1 MSKPR
6 IAPSRYARADRENLL
21 VRRWAATLLLHADL
35 ESAYSWRSVD
45 RSLLALFDPGDMTK
59 KDLDDAKRIGPW
71 LEGQLE
77 TCRDAVIDEG
87 DVFAVNTRR
96 LARDL
101 RLDELEL
108 ALLRFALML
117 GSTLALREAAAVVAS
132 DLSEIEVSDMA
143 SACLGLDPDA
153 VHEALAPHGRL
164 RRSGLIPVP
173 TLDDNEGR
181 LADHLPV
188 PAVLTRHVLRGPI
201 VHDDRRG
208 SDGPAASSARAER
221 QAASGR
227 ATKAGASSE
236 TMLFARAP
244 RSRLER
250 RDLRHLEPAL
260 GTLVDYLRMACR
272 KRVAGANILLW
283 GPPGTGKTELARWLA
298 RATRR
303 TALEI
308 GTRDDLGRPWSALDR
323 LESFRLCQA
332 IVSPAS
338 GRFVIYDEIEDVL
351 SDDTFA
357 DKGFKGVGPYTKSF
371 FTTLLETNPVPTVW
385 ITNTLDGVDPA
396 YLRRFDMV
404 QRLEAPDTRAKRR
417 IAARGFA
424 TLPVGEELIE
434 AIAANRHLTPAHL
447 GKASRICRLL
457 ALDERESVERVT
469 RLVLD
474 NDLVALDA
482 ERLAPSS
489 TDRERGRGP
498 TLEIDPGVLNTD
510 VDIEE
515 LLADL
520 AHTGGARLCLYGAPG
535 TGKSALAAE
544 IARRLGRPLL
554 VRHADAILDAY
565 VGGTEKNIAAA
576 FREARETDAVLVFDE
591 VDSFLQDRLTAHRH
605 WEVAQVNQFL
615 TSLEHHEGLVVCTT
629 NLMAGL
635 DPATLRRFDFKIRFD
650 WLTPTQALRMLELAL
665 AALGQSLGA
674 GARRHAA
681 ERLAGARLAP
691 GDFAVALRQA
701 SIRRAPVSAT
711 TLVESVLAEGRFRES
726 DGGGRGIGFVP
737 R

>member
-1 MSKPR
+1 M
-6 IAPSRYARADRENLL
+6 
-21 VRRWAATLLLHADL
+21 RRWAATLLLHADL
-35 ESAYSWRSVD
+35 ESAYSWRNVD
-45 RSLLALFDPGDMTK
+45 RSLLALFDPGDLTK
-59 KDLDDAKRIGPW
+59 SDLDDARRIAPW
-71 LEGQLE
+71 LESQLAG
-77 TCRDAVIDEG
+77 CRDAVVDEA
-87 DVFAVNTRR
+87 DVFATNTRR
-96 LARDL
+96 LAREL
-101 RLDELEL
+101 RLDTLEL
-108 ALLRFALML
+108 ALLRFALLL

-132 DLSEIEVSDMA
+132 DLTEIEVSDMVA
-143 SACLGLDPDA
+143 ACLGADADA
-153 VHEALAPHGRL
+153 VHDALAPAGRL
-164 RRSGLIPVP
+164 RRSGLVALPV
-173 TLDDNEGR
+173 LEDNEGR

-188 PAVLTRHVLRGPI
+188 PAVLARHALRHAP
-201 VHDDRRG
+201 DE
-208 SDGPAASSARAER
+208 AASRE
-221 QAASGR
+221 AA
-227 ATKAGASSE
+227 
-236 TMLFARAP
+236 LFVRAP
-244 RSRLER
+244 RSTLER

-260 GTLVDYLRMACR
+260 GTLVDYLRVACR
-272 KRVAGANILLW
+272 ERVTGANILLW
-283 GPPGTGKTELARWLA
+283 GAPGTGKTELARWLA

-303 TALEI
+303 VALEI

-357 DKGFKGVGPYTKSF
+357 DKGFKGKGPYTKSF
-371 FTTLLETNPVPTVW
+371 FTTLLESNPVPTVW

-404 QRLEAPDTRAKRR
+404 QRLEAPDERAKRR
-417 IAARGFA
+417 LAARGFA
-424 TLPVGEELIE
+424 ELPVGDELID
-434 AIAANRHLTPAHL
+434 AIAANRHLTPAHV

-457 ALDERESVERVT
+457 ALDGAEAVERVA

-489 TDRERGRGP
+489 ADRRRGRGP
-498 TLEIDPGVLNTD
+498 ALEIEPGVLNTD
-510 VDIEE
+510 VDVEALI
-515 LLADL
+515 ADL
-520 AHTGGARLCLYGAPG
+520 AAAGGARLCLYGAPG

-554 VRHADAILDAY
+554 VRHADAILDAW
-565 VGGTEKNIAAA
+565 VGGTEKNIATA
-576 FREARETDAVLVFDE
+576 FREAREGDAVLVFDE
-591 VDSFLQDRLTAHRH
+591 VDSFLQDRASAQRH

-615 TSLEHHEGLVVCTT
+615 TSLEHHDGLVVCTT

-650 WLTPTQALRMLELAL
+650 WLDGAGALRMLELTL
-665 AALGQSLGA
+665 DALGQRLGEPE
-674 GARRHAA
+674 RHLAA

-701 SIRRAPVSAT
+701 SIRRTPAT
-711 TLVESVLAEGRFRES
+711 PRTLVDAVLAESRFREP
-726 DGGGRGIGFVP
+726 DGGRGIGFVT